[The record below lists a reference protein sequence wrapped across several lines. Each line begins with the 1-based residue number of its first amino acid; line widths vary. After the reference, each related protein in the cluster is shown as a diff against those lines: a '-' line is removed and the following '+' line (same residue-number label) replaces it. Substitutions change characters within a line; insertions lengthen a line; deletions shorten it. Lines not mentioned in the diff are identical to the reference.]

1 MSLWLLIVLF
11 GLIKLPI
18 AAMMLVL
25 PFRNDPAMSAQDP
38 AGSSDEDGGSRTLPY
53 EPHGPRPRWPVSPRP
68 RGPHHG
74 NRRAQPASH
83 GRSRGAH
90 GAPAAPAPR
99 RVRSGVRRRTALP
112 SAR

>member
-25 PFRNDPAMSAQDP
+25 PFRNDAAMQAQGP
-38 AGSSDEDGGSRTLPY
+38 AGSSDEDGGSHTLPH

-68 RGPHHG
+68 RGPQHG
-74 NRRAQPASH
+74 VSRTEPASH
-83 GRSRGAH
+83 GRRRGAH
-90 GAPAAPAPR
+90 AAPGR
-99 RVRSGVRRRTALP
+99 RVRSGLGRPDGAP
-112 SAR
+112 SPR